1 MSQSGSALEDG
12 KSIFS
17 GLCTGIDCMAIFNQR
32 TQRQHPHSSC
42 RILKDQYG
50 LLLRSS
56 PMMEGDVRRRG
67 IDSEDERMET
77 ESNMVASC
85 YMHGNVPAAA
95 LLVIRVQCL
104 LTDCV

>member
-1 MSQSGSALEDG
+1 MQDTERPVWTFVTDQSRFIEV
-12 KSIFS
+12 
-17 GLCTGIDCMAIFNQR
+17 
-32 TQRQHPHSSC
+32 
-42 RILKDQYG
+42 
-50 LLLRSS
+50 RSS